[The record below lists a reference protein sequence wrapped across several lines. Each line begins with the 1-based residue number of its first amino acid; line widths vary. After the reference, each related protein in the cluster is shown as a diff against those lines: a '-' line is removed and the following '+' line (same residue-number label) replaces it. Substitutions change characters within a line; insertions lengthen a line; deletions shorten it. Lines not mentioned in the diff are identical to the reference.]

1 MLQCARAKDGKHFEL
16 ACQSNSKIYGLNKG
30 YRQILKNNSMKGLMK
45 GCGMVKAPRR
55 NQQLYKWDK
64 LETKKI

>member
-1 MLQCARAKDGKHFEL
+1 
-16 ACQSNSKIYGLNKG
+16 
-30 YRQILKNNSMKGLMK
+30 MKGLMK

-64 LETKKI
+64 LETKKNLIFIDWRLVKYNSGNHG